1 MQKRFKQL
9 LKELNE
15 GLFEREEAIKLAL
28 LTAVAGESIFFLGPP
43 GVAKSL
49 ISRRVKSAFKD
60 SQTFEYLM
68 NRFSTPDEIFGPIA
82 ISKLKN
88 EDKYERVVKNYLPSA
103 DIVFLDEIWKA
114 GPSIQ
119 NALLTAINEK
129 KYRNGEQEIDL
140 PLKGLLS
147 ASNELPAKGEG
158 LEALWD
164 RFIVRC
170 IVENISDEDNFTKYL
185 KNSGIKSE
193 INIEEHLK
201 ITPEEYKNW
210 QEEISKIE
218 IPDEV
223 IGVIKFIRFNLMQY
237 NESIEDEETTPI
249 YISDRR
255 WKKVVRILQASAFL
269 NGRKEVNLVD
279 CFLIAYTIWSEVEQI
294 EIVKEYIT
302 QAIKEHGYT
311 LQHSTQSIEKAIK
324 ILEQDIKNETEVE
337 VKKEYFV
344 PKVVHRNGEEYYRIL
359 DYDYPYIL
367 KQDYEN
373 LIKRSYKEVDFWNSS
388 FWDSNYKNCLKKQ
401 ENHVTIQ
408 DYRDG
413 SAVDYS
419 LEVDTKYKKE
429 IQTKCPHK
437 AIIEK
442 WNKDVRN
449 IIDEIDLEMGI
460 INEYRNK
467 ELGDLLDNL
476 FVDKE
481 LAKLAE
487 ENLYKTIAS
496 FEKMKKEVGK
506 IKLGYEKL

>member
-170 IVENISDEDNFTKYL
+170 IVENISDEDNFAKYL
-185 KNSGIKSE
+185 QTNRIKSE
-193 INIEEHLK
+193 IDIEEHLK
-201 ITPEEYKNW
+201 ITSEEYKSW

-237 NESIEDEETTPI
+237 NESIEDEEATPI

-255 WKKVVRILQASAFL
+255 WKKVVRILQTSAFL
-269 NGRKEVNLVD
+269 NGRKKVNLVD

-294 EIVKEYIT
+294 QLVKEYIT

-311 LQHSTQSIEKAIK
+311 LQHSTQGIEKAIK
-324 ILEQDIKNETEVE
+324 ILEQDIKNETKIEI
-337 VKKEYFV
+337 KKDYFV
-344 PKVVHRNGEEYYRIL
+344 PKVVHHNGQEYYRIL
-359 DYDYPYIL
+359 NYNYPYIL

-373 LIKRSYKEVDFWNSS
+373 LIKSNYKEVYL
-388 FWDSNYKNCLKKQ
+388 WDSNFWHYYKNCLKKQ
-401 ENHVTIQ
+401 ENHITIQ
-408 DYRDG
+408 VSLNPPADYQLD
-413 SAVDYS
+413 
-419 LEVDTKYKKE
+419 VDTKYKKE
-429 IQTKCPHK
+429 IQTKRPHK

-442 WNKDVRN
+442 WNKDVKN
-449 IIDEIDLEMGI
+449 IIDEIDSEIGI
-460 INEYRNK
+460 INEYRNE
-467 ELGDLLDNL
+467 ELSNLLDNL
-476 FVDKE
+476 FVYKG

-496 FEKMKKEVGK
+496 FENMKKEVEK